1 MKGTTKMTHRVDKV
15 TPRHDITWYVKWLSC
30 ALVISAVA
38 CRSVEEVPKIYD
50 VIFSFAGTVGWLWVG
65 YMWHDR
71 AIMVL
76 NTVLAFMLLLSLMR
90 YTV

>member
-1 MKGTTKMTHRVDKV
+1 MNEHVNKV
-15 TPRHDITWYVKWLSC
+15 TPRHDITWYVKWVSC
-30 ALVISAVA
+30 ILVISAVA

-50 VIFSFAGTVGWLWVG
+50 VVFSFAGTVGWLWVG